1 MTTPLN
7 LAAGDFSFHF
17 SSSIGSY
24 RRNSVR
30 AVAAEAVKVR
40 LPAPSLYEVLRIQR
54 HASPTEIKSAY
65 RSLAKLYHPDA
76 VVRHATEDVR
86 AGEAADGNFIQIR
99 SAYETLSDPSA
110 RATYDRTLTAVH
122 GGRHRHFPVPL
133 SRNHSST
140 FYATRRWE
148 TDQCW

>member
-1 MTTPLN
+1 LRFP
-7 LAAGDFSFHF
+7 
-17 SSSIGSY
+17 SSIGSH
-24 RRNSVR
+24 RQNSVR
-30 AVAAEAVKVR
+30 AVSAEAVQVR
-40 LPAPSLYEVLRIQR
+40 LPAPSFYEVLRIQR

-110 RATYDRTLTAVH
+110 RAEDTASFRFLLV
-122 GGRHRHFPVPL
+122 GI
-133 SRNHSST
+133 
-140 FYATRRWE
+140 TRRRFTQHGDGKRTNAGRWSFGCL
-148 TDQCW
+148 TSLGLD